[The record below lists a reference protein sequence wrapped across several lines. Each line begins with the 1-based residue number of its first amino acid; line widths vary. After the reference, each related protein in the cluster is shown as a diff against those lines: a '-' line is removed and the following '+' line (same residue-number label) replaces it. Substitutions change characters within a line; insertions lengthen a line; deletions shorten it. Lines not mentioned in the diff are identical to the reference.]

1 MQLHYNRTMTR
12 KTQLFEHES
21 LQDADNLA
29 AFLKAI
35 AKGIKKGELT
45 FTDDDDTL
53 VIHPGELARFRVKV
67 EKRPGSQTLRLKI
80 VWRGDERAD
89 LDETPLFI
97 DG

>member
-1 MQLHYNRTMTR
+1 MSKKLQT
-12 KTQLFEHES
+12 FEHES

-35 AKGIKKGELT
+35 AKGLKKGEIT

-53 VIHPGELARFRVKV
+53 VIHPSELARFRIKV

-80 VWRGDERAD
+80 TWTGDDERD
-89 LDETPLFI
+89 LDDTTLFI
-97 DG
+97 DS